1 MGSSASMNL
10 TADRQAKLALMS
22 DEDRGKLQKQ
32 MLEWIGLGKTE
43 EQAVQIMLKE
53 YENAVDQDWAWGYVK
68 EIVIAKRLQKNN
80 NWH

>member
-1 MGSSASMNL
+1 MNL

-43 EQAVQIMLKE
+43 EQAVQMMLKE
-53 YENAVDQDWAWGYVK
+53 YEDAVDQDWAWGYVK